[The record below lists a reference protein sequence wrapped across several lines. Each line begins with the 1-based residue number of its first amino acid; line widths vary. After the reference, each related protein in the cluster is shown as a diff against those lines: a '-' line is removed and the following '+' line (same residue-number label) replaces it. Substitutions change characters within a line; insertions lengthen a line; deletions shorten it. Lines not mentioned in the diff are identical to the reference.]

1 MFQELLHYTIVF
13 GLSMFKFILGP
24 VTGRLYE
31 LNFLETSLLTVLGMM
46 TSVVVFTS
54 VFGNKIHGWII
65 GTFYKNK
72 RLFSRSNRR
81 TVKIWRAY
89 GLKGV
94 AFLTPILFSP
104 IGGTIL
110 AISFGEHKSKI
121 FKYMFVSAIFW
132 SAILSLAIITLKVEN
147 IFMTFK

>member
-1 MFQELLHYTIVF
+1 MFEELLHYTIVF

-31 LNFLETSLLTVLGMM
+31 LNFVETSLLTVLGMM
-46 TSVVVFTS
+46 TSVFVFTS
-54 VFGNKIHGWII
+54 VFGNKIHSWII
-65 GTFYKNK
+65 STFYKNK
-72 RLFSRSNRR
+72 KLFSRSNRR

-94 AFLTPILFSP
+94 AFLTPVLFSP

-121 FKYMFVSAIFW
+121 FKYMFVSAVFW
-132 SAILSLAIITLKVEN
+132 AALFSLAIITLKVEN
-147 IFMTFK
+147 IFTTLK